1 MQELG
6 KVWECFPYLQK
17 AKAKGQ
23 NGTSFDASFSQ
34 RDREEKNEDPQRAA
48 MNQAAQKGPDVDSED
63 LGWKFSFLTYQPGDL
78 G

>member
-6 KVWECFPYLQK
+6 KAWERFPYLQK

-23 NGTSFDASFSQ
+23 NVTSFDASFSQ
-34 RDREEKNEDPQRAA
+34 RDREEKNEDPQKAA
-48 MNQAAQKGPDVDSED
+48 VNQAAQKDPNVDSED
-63 LGWKFSFLTYQPGDL
+63 LGWKFSSLTYQPGDL